1 MTAKK
6 EMDRVCLMWIEKGT
20 ASFTSQYHGDTCYFC
35 SKECKEQFDQDPE
48 RYMAFERRNL
58 GASG

>member
-1 MTAKK
+1 MTHKK

-58 GASG
+58 